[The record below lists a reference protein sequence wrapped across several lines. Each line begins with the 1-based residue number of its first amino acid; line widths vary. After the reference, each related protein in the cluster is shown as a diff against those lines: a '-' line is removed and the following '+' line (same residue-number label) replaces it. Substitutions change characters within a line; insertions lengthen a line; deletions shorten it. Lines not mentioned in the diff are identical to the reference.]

1 MSREVT
7 VFGEEPPREQ
17 SCSHQDVLEMA
28 GNRMPN
34 GCVRTGFSFAASPQD
49 MQKKNCHSRLS
60 GTPWTQKH
68 RTRHLPFVFTRLR
81 GWNCP
86 PRPAGV
92 ASLCERM
99 RYRYSPITTLRG
111 YRYKRPPF
119 WRWHFISF
127 WWGGR
132 TSAQCRTPD

>member
-1 MSREVT
+1 MNSRAVT
-7 VFGEEPPREQ
+7 KMCWKWRETECQTAVSGQVFPLLRVRRTCKRKTATVVCQERHGHRSTGQGICPL
-17 SCSHQDVLEMA
+17 CSHGYGVGIA
-28 GNRMPN
+28 HP
-34 GCVRTGFSFAASPQD
+34 A
-49 MQKKNCHSRLS
+49 
-60 GTPWTQKH
+60 
-68 RTRHLPFVFTRLR
+68 
-81 GWNCP
+81 
-86 PRPAGV
+86 PAGV

-127 WWGGR
+127 WWSGR